1 MKTLKDI
8 NEISSFACMTH
19 FFSNWKE
26 IVKSSAPIS
35 DQISYIREIDKSLS
49 TLYITNKIVAEKYA
63 IETLFL
69 NQKELSSLL
78 SYVKIE
84 KVPVDKN
91 NKLMLDK
98 AKEIVFPE
106 HYDAETIVLR
116 NDPNQIGFRSINI
129 KLNSDTGAFYQFG
142 VDLEIVMNHPDVL
155 NKREDLL
162 NLIYMSQ
169 NKKTKK
175 IDAVKLTFGW
185 NSVPNNMLSL
195 NLEKFDIKTTSLILN
210 TRTYSINIEETG
222 KTVLTIS
229 FIGTAENA
237 YSDAQRSNGAI
248 TTEFHVEE
256 AKSLFDEIKQ
266 KEESFFDLSE
276 SDKTEASKRI
286 DELKKRYDELVF
298 GAFRDVTYLSSFLA
312 LTDIPKKQGSI
323 IVDDV
328 IKTQLIKRQP
338 SFKLSPLY
346 AKYYGNLFAL
356 KEKTGGEPNAQDQI
370 QESIIKQIVSQLS
383 DDGGERYFYNAI
395 FLGDLLSYFQLNYK
409 TNNKTNIVN
418 EVLLGTFD
426 IIKKNAETYESETFP
441 LSHFILPLNL
451 VYDWF
456 FNLLTSNGV
465 NSYTLSFNDIID
477 SLFNDLVFNLL
488 NSYNELREKYLPK
501 SPILRELYITYDNKF
516 FQRTVVNNF
525 DFPKEASSVDIEKYK
540 TPDVN
545 PFSFLYIY
553 GQGRFFGNGDVQQ
566 NLKNNVYHFF
576 VGADSGFLK
585 SVKFNPIPNAQRA
598 TSMIYSALTQKEDIR
613 TLKGISRFDCTLNL
627 VGNSYFKP
635 GQVIYL
641 DMSLIGFGNAED
653 EGSIA
658 FRNNIGGY
666 YIITKVEHN
675 ITPHYFDTSIICVY
689 HDSGKKGKPN

>member
-8 NEISSFACMTH
+8 NEISSFACMSH
-19 FFSNWKE
+19 FFANWKE
-26 IVKSSAPIS
+26 IVKTSAPIS
-35 DQISYIREIDKSLS
+35 DEISYIKDIDKSLS

-78 SYVKIE
+78 SFVKIE
-84 KVPVDKN
+84 KIPVDKN
-91 NKLMLDK
+91 NKLEIK
-98 AKEIVFPE
+98 EAKEIVFPE
-106 HYDAETIVLR
+106 HYDAKTIFLR
-116 NDPNQIGFRSINI
+116 NDPNQIGFRGINI

-142 VDLEIVMNHPDVL
+142 VDLELIMNHPDVL
-155 NKREDLL
+155 NTREDLL

-169 NKKTKK
+169 DKKTKK

-185 NSVPNNMLSL
+185 NDIPDGMNTVNLS
-195 NLEKFDIKTTSLILN
+195 KFDIKTTSLILN
-210 TRTYSINIEETG
+210 MRTYSLNIEETG

-229 FIGTAENA
+229 FIGTSENA
-237 YSDAQRSNGAI
+237 YSDSQRSNGAI
-248 TTEFHVEE
+248 ISEFYNEKAE
-256 AKSLFDEIKQ
+256 KLFNEIKE
-266 KEESFFDLSE
+266 KNDSFFDLSE
-276 SDKTEASKRI
+276 TDKTEASKKI
-286 DELKKRYDELVF
+286 DELKKIYDDLIF
-298 GAFRDVTYLSSFLA
+298 ISFKDTLYDSSFLA
-312 LTDIPKKQGSI
+312 LTEIPKKIGYTFVEDI
-323 IVDDV
+323 
-328 IKTQLIKRQP
+328 IKTTLIKKQTAK
-338 SFKLSPLY
+338 KLDPLY
-346 AKYYGNLFAL
+346 AKYYGNLFTL
-356 KEKTGGEPNAQDQI
+356 KNQTNEKPTGQDQI
-370 QESIIKQIVSQLS
+370 EESIVKQIVTQIS
-383 DDGGERYFYNAI
+383 DGSERYFYNAI
-395 FLGDLLSYFQLNYK
+395 FLGDILSFFQRNYRL
-409 TNNKTNIVN
+409 NNKTNIVN
-418 EVLLGTFD
+418 EIVLGTFD
-426 IIKKNAETYESETFP
+426 VIKKNSELYDTETFP

-488 NSYNELREKYLPK
+488 NSYNELREKYVPK
-501 SPILRELYITYDNKF
+501 SALLYDLYITYDNKF
-516 FQRTVVNNF
+516 FQRTVINNF
-525 DFPKEASSVDIEKYK
+525 DFPKEINSIDISKYK
-540 TPDVN
+540 TDDIN

-553 GQGRFFGNGDVQQ
+553 GQGRFFGNGDVKE

-576 VGADSGFLK
+576 VGADTGFLK
-585 SVKFNPIPNAQRA
+585 NVKFNPIPNAQRA
-598 TSMIYSALTQKEDIR
+598 TSMLYSALSKKEDIR
-613 TLKGISRFDCTLNL
+613 SLKGISRFDCTLNL

-641 DMSLIGFGNAED
+641 DMSLMGFGNAED